1 MDFGMGPRRQIMF
14 PLFGDGIFT
23 QDGPEW
29 KHSRELL
36 RPQFSYRCYHNLDIF
51 REHVDNLISSLPPS
65 GQIVDLQPLFFR
77 LTLDTTTAFLF
88 AESVYSLRAAKKAGE
103 TAFARAFNTAQ
114 AYMAKR
120 YRLQDLYWLIRGKE
134 LTECCAIV
142 HDFADAIL
150 DRTLDQGGST
160 GKERDSRY
168 TFLDAVAESTPDR
181 KALRHQMIN
190 ILVAGRDTTACL
202 LSWTLSVGSF
212 RRNAST
218 EVIR

>member
-1 MDFGMGPRRQIMF
+1 MGPRRQIMF

-29 KHSRELL
+29 KRSRELL
-36 RPQFSYRCYHNLDIF
+36 RPQFSYRCYQNLDIF

-88 AESVYSLRAAKKAGE
+88 AESVYSLRAAKEAGE
-103 TAFARAFNTAQ
+103 TAFTRAFNTAQ

-134 LTECCAIV
+134 LTECCTIV
-142 HDFADAIL
+142 HD
-150 DRTLDQGGST
+150 
-160 GKERDSRY
+160 
-168 TFLDAVAESTPDR
+168 
-181 KALRHQMIN
+181 
-190 ILVAGRDTTACL
+190 
-202 LSWTLSVGSF
+202 
-212 RRNAST
+212 
-218 EVIR
+218 